1 MRHKSDLPGA
11 RRYTAGVTLPLRV
24 TALFV
29 WLTIAACAH
38 PKAQTKLWLAPGT
51 RAPNYE
57 AMGTGDPAYVER
69 VRSPELRAAIESGA
83 RSQGVDLRGDGRL
96 ALLAT
101 YAAEHA
107 SQGKLPPRLVEELAR
122 HFGLFD
128 PIVELVVLDVP
139 RESPSEPL
147 VAALGETLSGREFT
161 HYGASLHSDGDHT
174 WVAVAMSERQ
184 LELEPVPS
192 VLALNAPL
200 RLRGVL
206 PEGFNQP
213 RIDVMAED
221 SPRLLVPGG
230 SEREFNVV
238 VPTAKKGTYRV
249 EVLGDG
255 PSGTVVLAK
264 LPVYVGTKAPS
275 AFEQL
280 KTDSNLDATAV
291 RKQLF
296 DAINAQ
302 RTAAGLP
309 ALLPHAGLDAIA
321 ERHCLDMRDHGFVAH
336 TSQRTG
342 SPVDRVKAGGLT
354 SSLVLE
360 NLLRGRDFR
369 ALQPGAQSAEQQNL
383 THRGVTHVGI
393 GVVEA
398 SDVHGPLLIVTEL
411 FVRLD
416 QSVDASLAEPSL
428 LSQLNAARS
437 QRGYA
442 PLVLDTDLSQVA
454 RAAAQSFFDDSN
466 STEQSVVDK
475 AQEKLARFSV
485 AYSRI
490 NAVLA
495 VTRELEQVG
504 TLEPT
509 LDPVATG
516 VGIGIAQGERTGG
529 RVLAVMVVLAYPR

>member
-1 MRHKSDLPGA
+1 
-11 RRYTAGVTLPLRV
+11 VTITPRIAVLYACL
-24 TALFV
+24 A
-29 WLTIAACAH
+29 IAACAH
-38 PKAQTKLWLAPGT
+38 QKSPSKLWLAPGT
-51 RAPNYE
+51 RAPSYE
-57 AMGTGDPAYVER
+57 AMGTGEPAFVER
-69 VRSPELRAAIESGA
+69 VGSPELRAAVESGA

-107 SQGKLPPRLVEELAR
+107 AQGQLPPRLVEELAR

-139 RESPSEPL
+139 RQSPASPL
-147 VAALGETLSGREFT
+147 VAALGEALSGREFT
-161 HYGASLHSDGDHT
+161 HYGASLHSDSDHT
-174 WVAVAMSERQ
+174 WVAVALSERQ

-192 VLALNAPL
+192 VLAVNAPL

-213 RIDVMAED
+213 RIDVMSED
-221 SPRLLVPGG
+221 APRLLVPAG

-238 VPTAKKGTYRV
+238 VPTAHKGTYRV
-249 EVLGDG
+249 EVLGEG
-255 PSGTVVLAK
+255 PAGTVVLAK
-264 LPVYVGTKAPS
+264 LPVYVGTKAPA
-275 AFEQL
+275 AFEQQRNESGV
-280 KTDSNLDATAV
+280 DSAAL
-291 RKQLF
+291 RKQLLE
-296 DAINAQ
+296 AVNLQ

-309 ALLPHAGLDAIA
+309 ALMPHAGLDAIA
-321 ERHCLDMRDHGFVAH
+321 ERHCLDMRDHGFVSH
-336 TSQRTG
+336 TSLRTG
-342 SPVDRVKAGGLT
+342 SPVDRVKNAGLT

-360 NLLRGRDFR
+360 NILRGRDLR

-383 THRGVTHVGI
+383 LHRGVTHAGI

-437 QRGYA
+437 QRGYS
-442 PLVLDTDLSQVA
+442 PLGLDADLSQVA
-454 RAAAQSFFDDSN
+454 RVAAQSFFDDPS

-475 AQEKLARFSV
+475 AQDHLARFSV
-485 AYSRI
+485 AYSRV

-516 VGIGIAQGERTGG
+516 VGIGIAQGERAGG

>member
-1 MRHKSDLPGA
+1 VRDKSDLAQA
-11 RRYTAGVTLPLRV
+11 RRYTASVTLTPRIA
-24 TALFV
+24 ALFACLAIV
-29 WLTIAACAH
+29 ACAH
-38 PKAQTKLWLAPGT
+38 HKAPNKLWLAPGT
-51 RAPNYE
+51 RAPNY
-57 AMGTGDPAYVER
+57 AALGTGEPAYVER
-69 VRSPELRAAIESGA
+69 VGSPELRAAVESGA

-107 SQGKLPPRLVEELAR
+107 SQGSLPPRLVEELAR

-139 RESPSEPL
+139 RESPASPL
-147 VAALGETLSGREFT
+147 MAALGDALGGREFT
-161 HYGASLHSDGDHT
+161 HYGASLHSEPDHT
-174 WVAVAMSERQ
+174 WVAVALSQRQ

-192 VLALNAPL
+192 VLAVNAPL

-213 RIDVMAED
+213 RIDVMTED
-221 SPRLLVPGG
+221 APRLLVPAG

-238 VPTAKKGTYRV
+238 VPTAHKGTYRV
-249 EVLGDG
+249 EVLGEG
-255 PSGTVVLAK
+255 PTGTVVLAK
-264 LPVYVGTKAPS
+264 LPVYVGTKAPA
-275 AFEQL
+275 AFEQQ
-280 KTDSNLDATAV
+280 KSESGVDSAAL

-296 DAINAQ
+296 QAVNLP

-309 ALLPHAGLDAIA
+309 PLMPHAGLDAIA
-321 ERHCLDMRDHGFVAH
+321 ERHCLDMRDHGFASH
-336 TSQRTG
+336 TSLRTG
-342 SPVDRVKAGGLT
+342 SPVDRVKKAGLT

-360 NLLRGRDFR
+360 NILRGRDLR
-369 ALQPGAQSAEQQNL
+369 ALQPGPQSAEQQNL
-383 THRGVTHVGI
+383 LHRGVTHVGI
-393 GVVEA
+393 GVVQA

-442 PLVLDTDLSQVA
+442 SLALDTDLSEVA
-454 RAAAQSFFDDSN
+454 RAAAQSFFDDAD
-466 STEQSVVDK
+466 STEQSVVDE
-475 AQEKLARFSV
+475 AQERLARFSV
-485 AYSRI
+485 AYSRV

-509 LDPVATG
+509 LDPAATG
-516 VGIGIAQGERTGG
+516 VGIGIAQGERAGG